1 MPVKQ
6 LTAKELHRKMQQG
19 EPLLLLDVRESHE
32 YRQAHIAG
40 SFLLPMPQLPRR
52 LKELPK
58 EQTIV
63 IMCHHGI
70 RSQQI
75 ADYLVRHDYEHV
87 YNLRGGIDAWS
98 LEVDASVP
106 RY

>member
-6 LTAKELHRKMQQG
+6 LTAKELHQKLQQG
-19 EPLLLLDVRESHE
+19 EELLLLDVRESHE

-40 SFLLPMPQLPRR
+40 SYLLPMPQLPRR

-58 EQTIV
+58 AQPIV
-63 IMCHHGI
+63 VLCHHGV

-75 ADYLVRHDYEHV
+75 ADYLIRHDFEHI

-98 LEVDASVP
+98 RDIDDSVP